1 MNLKE
6 FPERI
11 FGEFNSIIDLS
22 LHSNWSGPGRRPP
35 PKIKSIPVDHPF
47 QIVMISVGNM
57 HVELPLATNGSRYSL
72 YAIGFTKCPQ
82 MANAMEYAAPVII
95 YS

>member
-1 MNLKE
+1 
-6 FPERI
+6 
-11 FGEFNSIIDLS
+11 
-22 LHSNWSGPGRRPP
+22 
-35 PKIKSIPVDHPF
+35 
-47 QIVMISVGNM
+47 MISVDNM
-57 HVELPLATNGSRYSL
+57 HVELPLATNGNRYGL